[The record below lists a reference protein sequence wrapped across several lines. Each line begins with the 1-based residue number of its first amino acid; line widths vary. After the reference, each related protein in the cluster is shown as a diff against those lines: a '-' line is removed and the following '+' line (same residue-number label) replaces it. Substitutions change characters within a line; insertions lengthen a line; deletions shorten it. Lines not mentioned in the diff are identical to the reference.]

1 GKPLDGR
8 SDLFSFGVVLYEMST
23 ATQPFRG
30 ETTAVIFESIL
41 NRPAS
46 QPMRLNPEVPPELDR
61 IITKALEKDRDLRYQ
76 TAAEMRGDL
85 KRLQR
90 DTASGGTA
98 AVSAAEHTAAASA
111 ARPKWLIPAVTGL
124 LLLLVA
130 GGGWWWF
137 SGHASASL
145 RAVAVLPFVDA
156 TGNPD
161 GQFLSDGLTED
172 VINRLAQ
179 LPELRVLARSTVLRY
194 RNKQDDPQRIGK
206 ELQVQGVLMGRVTR
220 RGDEIAVET
229 DLVNVADGSQVWG
242 QRYTRKLSDVAA
254 LQNEIV
260 SDLSAKL
267 RTQVTHQEK
276 ESMSRGTTTNS
287 EAYQLYLKGRFYW
300 NQRTKENVRRSIDS
314 FQQAITLDPNYALAY
329 AGLAHAY
336 TVASGYDTMSSK
348 EADPLAEVAAKR
360 AVELAPD
367 LGIAHAALAS
377 AKAAQ
382 HDWAAAEQ
390 EFQTAMRLDA
400 KDASIPYFYS
410 YSVLVPEAR
419 YEEAVRNMQRAL
431 GLEPES
437 LAINANLGGTLTMAR
452 RYAEAKTQLD
462 HALAMEPNF
471 TIAHAR
477 LTDWYEIQGQYE
489 EARQTAIL
497 YNPEFAGFSAKSGKT
512 AYWRGVLEATR
523 LRTQS
528 SAETSADREFQAIAW
543 AQLGDRQKA
552 LDWLEKSLAE
562 GDDLLPNQIRSPLLD
577 PLHGDPRYV
586 AVLRKLN
593 LNP

>member
-1 GKPLDGR
+1 
-8 SDLFSFGVVLYEMST
+8 
-23 ATQPFRG
+23 
-30 ETTAVIFESIL
+30 
-41 NRPAS
+41 
-46 QPMRLNPEVPPELDR
+46 
-61 IITKALEKDRDLRYQ
+61 
-76 TAAEMRGDL
+76 
-85 KRLQR
+85 
-90 DTASGGTA
+90 
-98 AVSAAEHTAAASA
+98 
-111 ARPKWLIPAVTGL
+111 
-124 LLLLVA
+124 
-130 GGGWWWF
+130 
-137 SGHASASL
+137 
-145 RAVAVLPFVDA
+145 
-156 TGNPD
+156 
-161 GQFLSDGLTED
+161 
-172 VINRLAQ
+172 
-179 LPELRVLARSTVLRY
+179 
-194 RNKQDDPQRIGK
+194 
-206 ELQVQGVLMGRVTR
+206 
-220 RGDEIAVET
+220 
-229 DLVNVADGSQVWG
+229 
-242 QRYTRKLSDVAA
+242 
-254 LQNEIV
+254 
-260 SDLSAKL
+260 
-267 RTQVTHQEK
+267 
-276 ESMSRGTTTNS
+276 MSRGTTTNS

-419 YEEAVRNMQRAL
+419 YEEAVRYMQRAL

-452 RYAEAKTQLD
+452 RYAEAKAQLD

-477 LTDWYEIQGQYE
+477 LTDWYQIQGQYE
-489 EARQTAIL
+489 EARQISLL

-552 LDWLEKSLAE
+552 LDSLEKSLAE